1 MTALKEAHL
10 CIVDENRRKKDAVKN
25 EIWANSVKREAHS
38 INRGSSYDNIFS
50 AVENLLIVT
59 KNTNESTDSV
69 LQSIITL
76 SSDTLKDNFFHL
88 GGNISDLPDLKKQTV
103 TVEIARMWGKDII
116 KEGERGIA

>member
-1 MTALKEAHL
+1 MTALKEAHF